1 MSVVKILRGRSAV
14 ATAEYVAYGDKEHLA
29 SGEVRADVLSVV
41 SSVGDDPVLAATKMA
56 DDVVTYGRGKRTTEV
71 LHIIQSFSPDEISIN
86 DSAGVAKAHQAAL
99 DLAEKIAPSCEVI
112 IATHT
117 DAEGGHVHN
126 HIVVSNHDLSS
137 HKSAPRAVQHW
148 HSLTRHNDEV
158 MKALDLEIVPR
169 RSVRKTQAEYRAEKA
184 GRSTQPV
191 SNVADLTAENWA
203 ETLRVRIDALLE
215 NDSVVGCDSV
225 DDALAKMIEI
235 APDYGMSFWTRGVD
249 GKNKRERSSFA
260 LLDADGEPVKIPGKK
275 AFSASIAGNKLGE
288 KYKIKHL
295 RNSLAAG
302 IEARRAKEAAERQT
316 QMKEPVIVPEPVQ
329 PVFKPEPDRPV
340 STPVSADWK
349 KGFGTGRGASSTP
362 SPQRGFRDFG
372 F

>member
-14 ATAEYVAYGDKEHLA
+14 ATAEYVAYGDKEHFV
-29 SGEVRADVLSVV
+29 SGEVRADILSVV

-56 DDVVTYGRGKRTTEV
+56 DDVATYGRGKRTTEV

-184 GRSTQPV
+184 GKSTKPV
-191 SNVADLTAENWA
+191 WDSADLTAENWA
-203 ETLRVRIDALLE
+203 NSLRVRIDALLE

-225 DDALAKMIEI
+225 DDALAKMVEI

-249 GKNKRERSSFA
+249 GTNKRERSSFA
-260 LLDADGEPVKIPGKK
+260 LLDADGEPVKVPGKK

-302 IEARRAKEAAERQT
+302 IEARRAKDAVERQT
-316 QMKEPVIVPEPVQ
+316 QMKKPAIVPEPVQ
-329 PVFKPEPDRPV
+329 PVFKPEPARV
-340 STPVSADWK
+340 SKPVSADWK
-349 KGFGTGRGASSTP
+349 QGFGTGRGASHTP

-372 F
+372 L